1 MASSYTLIGNAPTIQ
16 VLAPTVSQDVELATI
31 QTSPTGIVA
40 TIAVSEKSFVKNMA
54 SETLTALANNI
65 ETIIGQGKAI
75 GGTGTSSLDE
85 SGLTQYYVTF
95 TVAYD
100 APGAPPG
107 AVTTDVDVPVNLLSV
122 DDPEI
127 NQTLLAEAEALVNNA
142 YDHLVALSKG

>member
-31 QTSPTGIVA
+31 QTKPTGVIA
-40 TIAVSEKSFVKNMA
+40 TTAVSETSFSLNHA
-54 SETLTALANNI
+54 AETLTALANNI
-65 ETIIGQGKAI
+65 ETIIKQGKAV
-75 GGTGTSSLDE
+75 GGTGTSELDA

-95 TVAYD
+95 TVVYNP
-100 APGAPPG
+100 PGAPIG
-107 AVTTDVDVPVNLLSV
+107 AVTTEVDVPVNLLSV

-142 YDHLVALSKG
+142 YNSLVALAKG